1 MITFIDITKSI
12 LYIQNKSK
20 QKATA
25 ERILIQLKKK
35 EQYEDLTLCTLQKE
49 IATLTVAGMLHSND
63 NNSIFINNI
72 LSAPTKEETAVNKE
86 SKKNSDINET
96 TKSSPANDSTQFNE
110 DTWTFANRIETLQNF
125 FLHEI
130 SDLRSEMKNM
140 HECNKTNDSHAE
152 CNKRLELIENQ
163 INFLQEEC
171 NFKTKLIN
179 SLLENL
185 FNHENHPAKWHNGNT
200 TFTRT
205 YNNSVLVS
213 GIMPR
218 SNKLIMQKWLK

>member
-35 EQYEDLTLCTLQKE
+35 EQHEDLTLCTLQKE

-72 LSAPTKEETAVNKE
+72 LNAPTKEETAVNKE

-110 DTWTFANRIETLQNF
+110 DTWTFANRILKLCKIF
-125 FLHEI
+125 FFMKFLI
-130 SDLRSEMKNM
+130 SEVKW
-140 HECNKTNDSHAE
+140 KTCMNV
-152 CNKRLELIENQ
+152 
-163 INFLQEEC
+163 
-171 NFKTKLIN
+171 TKLMIRMLN
-179 SLLENL
+179 VIKGWS
-185 FNHENHPAKWHNGNT
+185 
-200 TFTRT
+200 
-205 YNNSVLVS
+205 
-213 GIMPR
+213 
-218 SNKLIMQKWLK
+218 WLKIK

>member
-35 EQYEDLTLCTLQKE
+35 EQHEDLTLCTLQKE

-72 LSAPTKEETAVNKE
+72 LNAPTKEETAVNKE

-96 TKSSPANDSTQFNE
+96 TKSSPANDSTHSSMKIHELSQ
-110 DTWTFANRIETLQNF
+110 IGLKLCKIF
-125 FLHEI
+125 FFMKFLI
-130 SDLRSEMKNM
+130 SEVK
-140 HECNKTNDSHAE
+140 
-152 CNKRLELIENQ
+152 
-163 INFLQEEC
+163 
-171 NFKTKLIN
+171 
-179 SLLENL
+179 
-185 FNHENHPAKWHNGNT
+185 
-200 TFTRT
+200 
-205 YNNSVLVS
+205 
-213 GIMPR
+213 
-218 SNKLIMQKWLK
+218 